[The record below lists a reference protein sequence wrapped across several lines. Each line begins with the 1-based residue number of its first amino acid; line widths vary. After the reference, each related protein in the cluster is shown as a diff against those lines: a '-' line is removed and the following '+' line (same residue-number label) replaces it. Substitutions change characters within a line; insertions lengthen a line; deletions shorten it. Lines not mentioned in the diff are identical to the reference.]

1 MASTVRI
8 NGCISTCYD
17 IPVLSERAPVAASAP
32 SPPRSVY
39 FAGPLV
45 DYLMIGGFSLVC
57 LAVGIALR
65 AARRRRRPGPSIGR
79 NT

>member
-8 NGCISTCYD
+8 NGCISMMLAIPGCY
-17 IPVLSERAPVAASAP
+17 PKGFVAASAP

-65 AARRRRRPGPSIGR
+65 RRRRPGPSIGR